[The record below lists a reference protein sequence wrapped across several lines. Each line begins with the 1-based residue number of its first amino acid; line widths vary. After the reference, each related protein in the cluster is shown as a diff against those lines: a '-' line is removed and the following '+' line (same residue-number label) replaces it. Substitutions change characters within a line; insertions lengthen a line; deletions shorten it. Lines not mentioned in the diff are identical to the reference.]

1 MLKPATSIVPFFLP
15 RHSDLLDIDILTL
28 HGMFLPMAVPA
39 KSSFHTMPGKLPSW
53 PKHTM
58 LTVPA
63 QEATAKD
70 ISHETMSLLP
80 HFLYHSLNPFLTLRL
95 TIRKSAFIARV
106 PRGKSITMS
115 NPTQQNHEA
124 ARDRAWSTTATHG
137 SGDQTRS
144 DVRDINATETNWSSS
159 GINAPFAIQRWL
171 AEEPHEGPWNGMV
184 ASRRPGE
191 QARSHN

>member
-1 MLKPATSIVPFFLP
+1 MV
-15 RHSDLLDIDILTL
+15 
-28 HGMFLPMAVPA
+28 
-39 KSSFHTMPGKLPSW
+39 SFCPWPCRRSQAPQTMPGKSPSW

-70 ISHETMSLLP
+70 ISPETMSLVP
-80 HFLYHSLNPFLTLRL
+80 HFFYHSLNPFLASRL
-95 TIRKSAFIARV
+95 TIRESASIARV
-106 PRGKSITMS
+106 PRRKSITMS
-115 NPTQQNHEA
+115 NPIQQNHEA

-137 SGDQTRS
+137 SDDQTRS
-144 DVRDINATETNWSSS
+144 DIRDINATETNGSSS

-171 AEEPHEGPWNGMV
+171 AEKPHEGPWNGIV
-184 ASRRPGE
+184 ASSRPGE